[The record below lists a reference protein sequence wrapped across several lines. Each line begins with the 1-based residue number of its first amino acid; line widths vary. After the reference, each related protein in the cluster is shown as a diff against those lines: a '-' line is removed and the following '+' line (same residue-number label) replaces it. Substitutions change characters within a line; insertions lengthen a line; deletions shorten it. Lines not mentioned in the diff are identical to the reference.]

1 MNETEII
8 KERRKKKF
16 LNKIEGQNKDNEKT
30 KKNPSKNKII
40 LESEDNFTNKIKS
53 KLYEEDNN
61 SDKDNNNID
70 NDNNN
75 NIDSNNNNNDIRNH
89 KTSKKI
95 NYFDNFNKINNYEYI
110 KNICDLL
117 KKIFVIIL
125 TLFHCL
131 KYFSLDDS
139 KILKY
144 SLIILEISS
153 FLVNK
158 WLRMRMKKFIK
169 NSSKYEIINISDN
182 KSENDFGLNRL
193 IKFLEK
199 IIKPIIPYRY
209 AFEIF
214 VFVID
219 ILTDIAILFITN
231 VIFFIINE
239 DDE

>member
-40 LESEDNFTNKIKS
+40 LESEDNFTNKNKS

-158 WLRMRMKKFIK
+158 LFRMRMKKFIK

-214 VFVID
+214 GFVMD

>member
-40 LESEDNFTNKIKS
+40 LESEDNFTNKNKS

-144 SLIILEISS
+144 SLIILEISA

-158 WLRMRMKKFIK
+158 WLRMRMKKCIK

-214 VFVID
+214 GFVMD